1 MCGFLGKVSFNN
13 FNENELLKSNTLIE
27 CRGPDSKIQET
38 SHDGNI
44 KYSYIFNRL
53 SILDLS
59 ETANQPMF
67 SEDESKILMFN
78 GEIYNHTEL
87 RKDLKSKSIN
97 FFTKNS
103 DSEVVLK
110 GLMSYGPSFI
120 SRLRGQ
126 FSIYFHDKENKKI
139 IISRDRLGQ
148 KPIYFFS
155 DESNLIFGSN
165 LLSLNQI
172 INSSIDN
179 DQISTYLGLSIIPSP
194 MTIFS
199 NINKVKPAET
209 ILIDYSKNKF
219 QLASHTYWDIK
230 DFIDEKDFNLEEFY
244 DLFSESIDIRA
255 KADVPIANFLSGGID
270 STSIVK
276 NLSDKSYNVNT
287 FSVSVDNSDYDEK
300 KWSQLVADF
309 YKTNH
314 KSINISS
321 KIGINEIEN
330 SLKSLDEPYSDPS
343 VVPSFLLSN
352 EISKHYKVAISGDG
366 ADELLGG
373 YKRVHNSLKQNSNIN
388 NLISKLYHLYPGF
401 LGTGNLFLSLSS
413 NKKTVY
419 DSFLVDQ
426 KLVNLMGFENFN
438 ESVYKDIN
446 SSNYKNILYSE
457 FKFFLSEMMLF
468 KVDRTSMQNSIEVRS
483 PFVDHKLVEYIFSH
497 TTDYLNTNS
506 PKAILKTYLE
516 SDLGKD
522 FVNRKKKG
530 FVFDIENWVFSNINY
545 LNDVFKNGK
554 VVNQCSPNLIRLLL
568 INKSRINAHRVWKLY
583 VLEQYLSRTD

>member
-1 MCGFLGKVSFNN
+1 MCGFIGKVSFSN
-13 FNENELLKSNTLIE
+13 FNENELLKSNCLIE

-38 SHDGNI
+38 SHDSDI

-59 ETANQPMF
+59 DNANQPMF
-67 SEDESKILMFN
+67 SEDKSKILMFN
-78 GEIYNHTEL
+78 GEIFNHAEL
-87 RKDLKSKSIN
+87 RKELKFKDVNFYTKS
-97 FFTKNS
+97 S

-110 GLMSYGPSFI
+110 GLMTYGPSFI

-126 FSIYFHDKENKKI
+126 FSVYFHDKENKKI
-139 IISRDRLGQ
+139 IIARDRLGQ
-148 KPIYFFS
+148 KPFYYFS
-155 DESNLIFGSN
+155 NESNLVFGSN
-165 LLSLNQI
+165 LLSVNQI

-179 DQISTYLGLSIIPSP
+179 NQITKYLSLGIIPSP
-194 MTIFS
+194 KTIFL

-219 QLASHTYWDIK
+219 HLSSHTYWDIK
-230 DFIDEKDFNLEEFY
+230 NYIDEKKFNIEEFY
-244 DLFSESIDIRA
+244 ELFSESIDIRT

-276 NLSDKSYNVNT
+276 NLSDKNYNVNT
-287 FSVSVDNSDYDEK
+287 FSVSVDNSDYDET
-300 KWSQLVADF
+300 KWSKLVSEF

-314 KSINISS
+314 RSIKISS
-321 KIGINEIEN
+321 NIGINEIED

-343 VVPSFLLSN
+343 VVPSFLLAK
-352 EISKHYKVAISGDG
+352 EISKYYKVAISGDG

-373 YKRVHNSLKQNSNIN
+373 YERVVKSLKENSNIS
-388 NLISKLYHLYPGF
+388 NLISKLYFLYPGS
-401 LGTGNLFLSLSS
+401 LGTGNYFLALSQ
-413 NKKTVY
+413 NKSSVY
-419 DSFLVDQ
+419 NSFLIDK
-426 KLVNLMGFENFN
+426 KLLKLMGYKNSNENL
-438 ESVYKDIN
+438 YIDLN
-446 SSNYKNILYSE
+446 SSNYKNLLYSE

-483 PFVDHKLVEYIFSH
+483 PFVDHKLVEYIFLHSA
-497 TTDYLNTNS
+497 DYFDREN

-516 SDLGKD
+516 NDLGKD

-545 LNDVFKNGK
+545 LNDIFKSGSI
-554 VVNQCSPNLIRLLL
+554 VSQCSPNLIRSLL
-568 INKSRINAHRVWKLY
+568 INKSRINAHRIWKLY
-583 VLEQYLSRTD
+583 VLEHYLLRTN